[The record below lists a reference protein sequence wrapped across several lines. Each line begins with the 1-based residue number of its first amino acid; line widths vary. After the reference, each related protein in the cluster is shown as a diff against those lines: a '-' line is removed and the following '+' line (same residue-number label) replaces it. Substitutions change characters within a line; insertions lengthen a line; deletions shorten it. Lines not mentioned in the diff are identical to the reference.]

1 MARVNQLGAV
11 VCVGLAWA
19 SLAAIGCSGTGDGS
33 RVGEL
38 IGRALAPGDGEPVP
52 LADDTVVLL
61 TYDDEGNLVMA
72 EVGTTDENG
81 EFKVDVETQA
91 VVALVVNGTTDDG
104 MTDISGLF
112 NPEAGIRFEK
122 VLDAATSIACVAG
135 LSAIGDGSIAAEQ
148 LNEARVQNLEDA
160 SEDYIADNPDFD
172 YYDASDRMD
181 AVDAVRNSTN
191 DGANPAP

>member
-1 MARVNQLGAV
+1 MARENRLGVV

-19 SLAAIGCSGTGDGS
+19 SLAALGCSGTDGS
-33 RVGEL
+33 RVSEL

-81 EFKVDVETQA
+81 EFKVDVEAQA
-91 VVALVVNGTTDDG
+91 VVALVVNGETDDG

-112 NPEAGIRFEK
+112 NPEVGIRFEK

-135 LSAIGDGSIAAEQ
+135 LTAIGDGAISAEQ
-148 LNEARVQNLEDA
+148 LSEARVQNLEDA

-181 AVDAVRNSTN
+181 AVVAVRSSTN